1 VKSSLWKKRIWRSIE
16 KNRPEFIGLTLQRY
30 PSFVLS
36 DRCQSL
42 EMPPAFGLHA
52 ITGERLRPLLAFL
65 AENRYRTLTMNE
77 YVERRTLGRRERAH
91 DVLLTFDDG
100 HRSLYTDVF
109 PLLRDYGFCATA
121 YVVPGEIP
129 AVSEQQSW
137 RGQLCAWPAIQEM
150 HASGVV
156 EFQSHSMYHKS
167 IPVSPQVLEFVRPG
181 VPNNFLISDL
191 WPVMR
196 TGTRDMPADQLPLG
210 TPIHDWG
217 SRFRERPAFIE
228 DPTVVAD
235 CVEYVTSRGGA
246 TFFAAHDWWTRLLS
260 VVRAG
265 RKRTTTTVGFESPE
279 DQRQAILRDLL
290 DSKHLLERML
300 PGKQVRHFCFPWYRG
315 SELASRI
322 STEAGYVSNAWGS
335 QLPRFA
341 ADEALPLAI
350 MRLPPYY
357 LWRLPGRGRRSLA
370 SLLVQRFSSY
380 TTTTGL

>member
-1 VKSSLWKKRIWRSIE
+1 
-16 KNRPEFIGLTLQRY
+16 
-30 PSFVLS
+30 
-36 DRCQSL
+36 
-42 EMPPAFGLHA
+42 MPPAFGLHA
-52 ITGERLRPLLAFL
+52 ITGERLRPLLEFL
-65 AENRYRTLTMNE
+65 AENRYRTLTMDE

-121 YVVPGEIP
+121 FVVPGEIP
-129 AVSEQQSW
+129 SVHEPQSW
-137 RGQLCAWPAIQEM
+137 RGQLCSWPEIQEM

-156 EFQSHSMYHKS
+156 EFQSHSMYHQS
-167 IPVSPQVLEFVRPG
+167 IPISPQVLEFVRPG

-196 TGTRDMPADQLPLG
+196 MGTRDMPADQLPLG

-228 DPTVVAD
+228 DPTVVVD

-246 TFFAAHDWWTRLLS
+246 AFFTTHDWRTRLMS

-290 DSKHLLERML
+290 DSKYLLERML
-300 PGKQVRHFCFPWYRG
+300 PGKQVRHFCFPCYRG
-315 SELASRI
+315 SKLASRL

-335 QLPRFA
+335 QLPQFA
-341 ADEALPLAI
+341 AGEALPLAI
-350 MRLPPYY
+350 PRLPPYY

-370 SLLVQRFSSY
+370 SLLVQRFSSF